1 MTRIALPLLFLA
13 SIAVAQ
19 TSPLAQYRA
28 AASSLT
34 DAKAAVQSAQSEFAT
49 CKNGR
54 LQLAFATSLPKL
66 EGARRNFEK
75 SRTQAERARQDLE
88 ATRRRI
94 EAARSAKHGSVAERE
109 AAEARYATRL
119 VEEYETP
126 MATVAAAVEDYR
138 GGMVEYAGLMK
149 RYAAF
154 CSTTGITDATARTFV
169 KELEPLIDGL
179 AAHAEKSRGETKAPA
194 RDVSAR
200 E

>member
-1 MTRIALPLLFLA
+1 MMRIALPLLFLA

-54 LQLAFATSLPKL
+54 LQLAFATSLPRL

-75 SRTQAERARQDLE
+75 SRKQAERARQDLE

-126 MATVAAAVEDYR
+126 MATVAAANPP
-138 GGMVEYAGLMK
+138 
-149 RYAAF
+149 
-154 CSTTGITDATARTFV
+154 ATAR
-169 KELEPLIDGL
+169 PSG
-179 AAHAEKSRGETKAPA
+179 AGGWAPA
-194 RDVSAR
+194 PLPGRWACCWRWAR
-200 E
+200 GTCCTGCCTELPWRA

>member
-1 MTRIALPLLFLA
+1 MTRIALPFLFLA
-13 SIAVAQ
+13 SVAVAQ
-19 TSPLAQYRA
+19 TSPLVRYRVA
-28 AASSLT
+28 AASLT
-34 DAKAAVQSAQSEFAT
+34 DAKAAVESAQAEFAT
-49 CKNGR
+49 CRSGR
-54 LQLAFATSLPKL
+54 LQLAFATSLPRL

-75 SRTQAERARQDLE
+75 SRKQAERARQDLE

-138 GGMVEYAGLMK
+138 SGMLEYAGLMK

-154 CSTTGITDATARTFV
+154 CSTTGITDASARAFV

>member
-94 EAARSAKHGSVAERE
+94 EAARAAKHGIAERE

-154 CSTTGITDATARTFV
+154 CSTTGITDASARTFV